1 MKTIAI
7 AGASGTIGR
16 ALEEFLI
23 QKGNSVKRLVRRD
36 EFDNSEIF
44 WDPKEN
50 YLDPKRLVG
59 IDAIVNLAGVGIGDR
74 RWSQKRMDQILHSRI
89 AGTKLI
95 CGTLSELKSD
105 DCLLYTSPR
114 PRD

>member
-23 QKGNSVKRLVRRD
+23 QKGNSVKRLVRHD
-36 EFDNSEIF
+36 EFDDSEIF
-44 WDPKEN
+44 WDPKDN

-59 IDAIVNLAGVGIGDR
+59 IDAIVNLAGVGIGDKS
-74 RWSQKRMDQILHSRI
+74 WSNKRMDQIHHSRNK
-89 AGTKLI
+89 GTALI
-95 CGTLSELKSD
+95 CGAHSD
-105 DCLLYTSPR
+105 
-114 PRD
+114 